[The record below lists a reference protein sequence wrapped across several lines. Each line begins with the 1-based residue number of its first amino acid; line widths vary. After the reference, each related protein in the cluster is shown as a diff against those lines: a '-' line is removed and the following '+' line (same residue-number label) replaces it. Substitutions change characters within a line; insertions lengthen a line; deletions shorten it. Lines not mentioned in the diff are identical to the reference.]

1 MNNLKKFSN
10 MLSSDFYKLGKL
22 KSVYVAPIIM
32 FVLIIINYIILWT
45 QNAIF
50 EGIEVDDA
58 TFSMLISGK
67 DLLFSAS
74 SSISLGI
81 FMAIISGIFIGG
93 DFAEGT
99 LKLQIARGE
108 DKTVVYFSKWMT
120 MCVLSIG
127 YILGSFLLSG
137 ILTAASG
144 YGSAFT
150 GQDFGLLIRAIVLQ
164 ILVGIAD
171 TSIFVM
177 IAFLTRSQGSTIGTS
192 LALYIISSIVLS
204 ILATIGMMTEKE
216 VLVEISNFLPSAQIV
231 TASSYAAKLTVKEA
245 LEVTLIPFAYIL
257 ITSLIGALTFEK
269 RDIN

>member
-1 MNNLKKFSN
+1 MKEIKKFSN

-22 KSVYVAPIIM
+22 KSVYIAPIVM
-32 FVLIIINYIILWT
+32 FVLIIINYLVLWV
-45 QNAIF
+45 QDAIF
-50 EGIEVDDA
+50 EGLTVDEEILS
-58 TFSMLISGK
+58 TLLTGK
-67 DLLFSAS
+67 ILLFGAS
-74 SSISLGI
+74 SNIDLGI

-93 DFAEGT
+93 DFVEGT
-99 LKLQIARGE
+99 LKLQIARGQ
-108 DKTVVYFSKWMT
+108 DKTMVYFSKWLT
-120 MCVLSIG
+120 MCVLTIG
-127 YILGSFLLSG
+127 YILGAFLLCG

-144 YGSAFT
+144 YGSQFT

-192 LALYIISSIVLS
+192 LALYFVGGIVLA
-204 ILATIGMMTEKE
+204 IIATVGVMTEKE
-216 VLVEISNFLPSAQIV
+216 VLVEMSNFLPSAQLI
-231 TASSYAAKLTVKEA
+231 TASSFADKLTTKEA

-257 ITSLIGALTFEK
+257 LSTLIGTLTFEK